1 VSLLGAGDVRRLL
14 DETGAPARRSLGQNF
29 VADPGTVRR
38 IVAVADLPA
47 GSPVLEVGPGLGS
60 LTLALLEAGHPVLAI
75 EQDDRL
81 AELLP
86 HTVAERTDPGAELE
100 IVHGDALRVDLAGLL
115 GDRRGPWALVAN
127 LPYNVAVPILL
138 RVLAEMPQVN
148 RLVVMVQAEVADRL
162 VAEPGGRTIGVPTI
176 KAGWFA
182 SARTL
187 LRVGPEVFVPR
198 PRVDSAVVGLT
209 RRPQPDADRDLAFSL
224 VERAYHQLRKMLR
237 STLGGLVPAE
247 GFAAAAVDPTDRP
260 ERLSVE
266 DWAALAR
273 SIGDVPDPDGPDP
286 TDPTV
291 TTDPTDPRH
300 GAS

>member
-14 DETGAPARRSLGQNF
+14 DEVGGTARRSLGQNF

-38 IVAVADLPA
+38 IVAVGELPA

-60 LTLALLEAGHPVLAI
+60 LTLALLEAGHPVLAV

-86 HTVAERTDPGAELE
+86 QTVAERAGPSAELE
-100 IVHGDALRVDLAGLL
+100 VVCGDALRVDLGGLL
-115 GDRRGPWALVAN
+115 VDRPGPWALVAN

-138 RVLAEMPQVN
+138 RVLAEVPQVE

-162 VAEPGGRTIGVPTI
+162 VARPGGRTIGVPTV

-224 VERAYHQLRKMLR
+224 VERAYHQRRKMLR
-237 STLGGLVPAE
+237 STLGGLVPIEA
-247 GFAAAAVDPTDRP
+247 FSAAGVDPTDRP
-260 ERLSVE
+260 EQLGVD
-266 DWAALAR
+266 DWAGLAR
-273 SIGDVPDPDGPDP
+273 ALDGADGAN
-286 TDPTV
+286 
-291 TTDPTDPRH
+291 RAG

>member
-14 DETGAPARRSLGQNF
+14 DEAGATARRSLGQNF

-38 IVAVADLPA
+38 IVGIAELPA

-60 LTLALLEAGHPVLAI
+60 LTLALLEAGHPVLAV

-86 HTVAERTDPGAELE
+86 STVAARTDPDAELE
-100 IVHGDALRVDLAGLL
+100 VVCGDALRLDLAELL
-115 GDRRGPWALVAN
+115 GDRPGPWALVAN

-138 RVLAEMPQVN
+138 RVLAEVPQVD

-162 VAEPGGRTIGVPTI
+162 VARPGGRTIGVPTI

-209 RRPQPDADRDLAFSL
+209 RRPQPDADRELVFSL
-224 VERAYHQLRKMLR
+224 VERAYHQRRKMLR
-237 STLGGLVPAE
+237 STLGGLVSAE
-247 GFAAAAVDPTDRP
+247 AFAAAGVDPTDRP
-260 ERLSVE
+260 EQLSVE
-266 DWAALAR
+266 DWAGLGRALGAADEP
-273 SIGDVPDPDGPDP
+273 IGAG
-286 TDPTV
+286 
-291 TTDPTDPRH
+291 

>member
-1 VSLLGAGDVRRLL
+1 VNLLGAGDVRRLL
-14 DETGAPARRSLGQNF
+14 DEAGATARRSLGQNF

-38 IVAVADLPA
+38 IVGIADLPA

-60 LTLALLEAGHPVLAI
+60 LTLALLEAGHPVLAV

-86 HTVAERTDPGAELE
+86 HTVAERADPDAELE
-100 IVHGDALRVDLAGLL
+100 VVHGDALRVDPEVLL
-115 GDRRGPWALVAN
+115 GDRPGPWALVAN

-138 RVLAEMPQVN
+138 RVLAEMPQVD

-198 PRVDSAVVGLT
+198 PRIDSAVVGLT

-224 VERAYHQLRKMLR
+224 VERAYHQRRKMLR
-237 STLGGLVPAE
+237 STLGAVVPAHA
-247 GFAAAAVDPTDRP
+247 FDAAGVAPTDRP

-273 SIGDVPDPDGPDP
+273 AIGDPGGPDP
-286 TDPTV
+286 TDGP
-291 TTDPTDPRH
+291 P
-300 GAS
+300 